1 MVHLLDSPRFR
12 TVCWRMLRTSAR
24 VGILVVLTAAPLRA
38 QIGLASAA
46 VSVSLIATRVPS
58 IGVSLPGG
66 TAASLPGSLVT
77 GPNDFAPFRIATT
90 WDVDPA
96 QTASVSL
103 VAYFE
108 APAAALAGPAA
119 TIPASA
125 VFGRVPT
132 GGPQSFSPFTQGG
145 RRTSSGMAGSTG
157 GTLLLFTQ
165 PISDA
170 NAKGGR
176 TDGMQV
182 RIDLSGWHNLPA
194 GTY

>member
-1 MVHLLDSPRFR
+1 
-12 TVCWRMLRTSAR
+12 MLRTSAR
-24 VGILVVLTAAPLRA
+24 TAILVVLTAAPLRA
-38 QIGLASAA
+38 QIGLASGMA
-46 VSVSLIATRVPS
+46 SVTLTATRVPS

-66 TAASLPGSLVT
+66 TAATLPGNLVT
-77 GPNDFAPFRIATT
+77 GPNDFAAFPIATT
-90 WDVDPA
+90 WDLDPA

-103 VAYFE
+103 VGYFE
-108 APAAALAGPAA
+108 SPAAALAGPVA

-132 GGPQSFSPFTQGG
+132 GSPKSFSPFTQSG
-145 RRTSSGMAGSTG
+145 RRTSDGMVGSTG

-165 PISDA
+165 AISDA

-194 GTY
+194 GTYRGTLNLLAITE

>member
-1 MVHLLDSPRFR
+1 
-12 TVCWRMLRTSAR
+12 MLRTSAR
-24 VGILVVLTAAPLRA
+24 LACLVVLAAAPLRA
-38 QIGLASAA
+38 QIGLASAG
-46 VSVSLIATRVPS
+46 VSVSLSATRLPS

-66 TAASLPGSLVT
+66 TAANLPGSLET
-77 GPNDFAPFRIATT
+77 GPNDFAPFPIATA

-108 APAAALAGPAA
+108 SPAAAQRISG
-119 TIPASA
+119 
-125 VFGRVPT
+125 
-132 GGPQSFSPFTQGG
+132 
-145 RRTSSGMAGSTG
+145 GMAGSAG

-170 NAKGGR
+170 NPKGGR

-182 RIDLSGWHNLPA
+182 RIDLSGWHHLPA
-194 GTY
+194 GTYRGTLNLLAITE